1 MISAYEAPDVEIV
14 NDLIE
19 ELVLSLKRQTRGP
32 SIVRAAMAHLNF
44 TMIHP
49 FSDGNGRLAR
59 AVQTLVLASDGILDP
74 VFSSIEEWLGA
85 NIQSYYDVLA
95 EVGKEKWNPTN
106 DALPW
111 VRYCLRAH
119 YQQAARMIR
128 RVQEAD
134 ALYNKIM
141 DIIAKHGL
149 NERFW
154 FPMFDAALGI
164 RVSNSRYRRD
174 TEVTE
179 ITASR
184 DLKRLCEANLLLP
197 HGERKMRTYSA
208 APALLEARKSIRIQ
222 RVVDD
227 PYEVVK
233 SRFRRAQRLAEEERQ
248 SPRLPGL

>member
-1 MISAYEAPDVEIV
+1 
-14 NDLIE
+14 
-19 ELVLSLKRQTRGP
+19 
-32 SIVRAAMAHLNF
+32 MAHLNF